1 MNKETILN
9 KVSEANC
16 KVDEALEMIDNL
28 CQQFDNDVHNEDLID
43 AIEHIKFELENM
55 QSLMVT
61 VWNEEDA

>member
-16 KVDEALEMIDNL
+16 KVDEALDIIDDL

-43 AIEHIKFELENM
+43 AIEHSNTNWKACN
-55 QSLMVT
+55 T
-61 VWNEEDA
+61 

>member
-43 AIEHIKFELENM
+43 AIEHIKYELEIM
-55 QSLMVT
+55 QGLMVT

>member
-16 KVDEALEMIDNL
+16 KVDEALDIIDDL

-43 AIEHIKFELENM
+43 AIEHIKYELEIM
-55 QSLMVT
+55 QGLMVT

>member
-16 KVDEALEMIDNL
+16 KVDEALEMIDDL

-43 AIEHIKFELENM
+43 AIEHIKYELEIM
-55 QSLMVT
+55 QGLMVT

>member
-43 AIEHIKFELENM
+43 AIEHIKFELENK

>member
-1 MNKETILN
+1 MKKETILN

-16 KVDEALEMIDNL
+16 KVDEALDIIDDL

-43 AIEHIKFELENM
+43 AIEHIKYELESM
-55 QSLMVT
+55 QYLMVT